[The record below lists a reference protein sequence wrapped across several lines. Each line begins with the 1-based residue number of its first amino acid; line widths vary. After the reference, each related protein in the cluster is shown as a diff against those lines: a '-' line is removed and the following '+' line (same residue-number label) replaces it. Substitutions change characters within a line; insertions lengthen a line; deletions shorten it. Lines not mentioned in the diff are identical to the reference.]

1 VVTGDANRVNNTVTS
16 PSTIAVTQ
24 GYVDLTGIFGTTW
37 TLPSSV
43 VGGKLL
49 AGTTSVVVKNLGNV
63 ALPAGQL
70 VNIQI
75 VAQDTTN
82 PSDPPITLTTLANQ
96 SVSSLAANASRTFNP
111 YVNVSAGLSPD
122 SYQILAN
129 IIPVQALTESADNQ
143 QVSQTALGATKTV
156 TAAVP
161 FVDLSAQ
168 FGTMTL
174 PASEISGNGK
184 LITVPVVV
192 KNVGN
197 VALPALQKI
206 NIEIDATLAG
216 VPTMLK
222 TLTGESVSSLG
233 AGASAT
239 FTTTVT
245 LPQSLAT
252 GAYNLMAVV
261 DSSDAV
267 TGDTHRANNTVTTL
281 GTIAVTQGF
290 ANLGTSSFGTSTLPT
305 STTAG
310 HALTGSV
317 SVTLKN
323 TGNLALPIGQLV
335 TIQLVAY
342 DTTNP
347 SNAPITLATTGSLSA
362 SALAAGTT
370 RAFSVAVN
378 LPGGLPSDS
387 YQIEAIITPVNNAA
401 EFTAATYTVIDNALG
416 NPLLIAVS

>member
-1 VVTGDANRVNNTVTS
+1 
-16 PSTIAVTQ
+16 
-24 GYVDLTGIFGTTW
+24 
-37 TLPSSV
+37 
-43 VGGKLL
+43 
-49 AGTTSVVVKNLGNV
+49 
-63 ALPAGQL
+63 
-70 VNIQI
+70 
-75 VAQDTTN
+75 
-82 PSDPPITLTTLANQ
+82 
-96 SVSSLAANASRTFNP
+96 
-111 YVNVSAGLSPD
+111 VNVSAGLSPD

-143 QVSQTALGATKTV
+143 QVSQTALGTTKTV

-168 FGTMTL
+168 FGAMAL

-184 LITVPVVV
+184 LIIVPVVV

-239 FTTTVT
+239 FVTTVT

-252 GAYNLMAVV
+252 GAYNLTAIV

-267 TGDTHRANNTVTTL
+267 TGDTHRANNTVTTP
-281 GTIAVTQGF
+281 GAIAVTQGF
-290 ANLGTSSFGTSTLPT
+290 ANLGTSSFGTSTLPA

-362 SALAAGTT
+362 SGLAAGTT

-401 EFTAATYTVIDNALG
+401 EFTAATYTVIDNTLG
-416 NPLLIAVS
+416 NPLLITVT